1 MIGGTKFTDAHV
13 PESRSRW
20 SRNSSSATRRA
31 APGKATSFIGHQ
43 ILARHRPECYV
54 RRAPAVLTVTGQSY
68 RAYFP
73 MAALSFYSL
82 LSFQCNSIPLCPES
96 AIARNYEAFNIS
108 ANAFV
113 CCGACAC
120 CSLISCGR
128 PAKAFAC
135 HRAPTVA
142 RRQVGGIYGGASRC
156 YKESIGEKYLAG
168 LGEWWGAAATD
179 VRRTRLQRQRSL

>member
-1 MIGGTKFTDAHV
+1 MYRDLSRLVLRFRYARLRQFYLESPRFVWNLVSLQQI
-13 PESRSRW
+13 PEHSGP
-20 SRNSSSATRRA
+20 RA
-31 APGKATSFIGHQ
+31 DS
-43 ILARHRPECYV
+43 LRC
-54 RRAPAVLTVTGQSY
+54 

-82 LSFQCNSIPLCPES
+82 LSFQCNSKVPWCPKS
-96 AIARNYEAFNIS
+96 AIARNYEAFHVG

-128 PAKAFAC
+128 HAKAFAC
-135 HRAPTVA
+135 HWAPTVT

-156 YKESIGEKYLAG
+156 YEESIGEKYLAG
-168 LGEWWGAAATD
+168 PGEWW
-179 VRRTRLQRQRSL
+179 